1 MPKMT
6 GTRFE
11 SLFEGCGIS
20 LRHRDIANTQ
30 ELQGKRDD
38 VDKKRGIVFY
48 MKKGAAVAA
57 PFT

>member
-1 MPKMT
+1 MT
-6 GTRFE
+6 GTRFK

-20 LRHRDIANTQ
+20 LRRRDFAKTQ

-38 VDKKRGIVFY
+38 LGKKRGIDCY
-48 MKKGAAVAA
+48 MKKGAAVAT